1 MTDSTGQGYLS
12 HSLRTP
18 AHHGESTSHM
28 MELASAQTNEGLS
41 LAGNRVA
48 ADLDRGF
55 LRNSAARRRVVLADM
70 ERPSF
75 VFLD

>member
-1 MTDSTGQGYLS
+1 
-12 HSLRTP
+12 
-18 AHHGESTSHM
+18 M

>member
-1 MTDSTGQGYLS
+1 
-12 HSLRTP
+12 
-18 AHHGESTSHM
+18 M

-41 LAGNRVA
+41 LAGNWVA